1 MTSGVYQLT
10 FSDGSRYIGKS
21 VNIDSRWKQ
30 HYDKMCKG
38 KSAKAVQAAFNRC
51 GEPTGEILC
60 ECHKDHIDL
69 IEAMFISRL
78 NPELNSDRPSD
89 PFEGEDMDKYFVSS
103 LLGHSTLEH
112 MNYMIQKKIEEAD
125 REREINLLERKI
137 KEITI
142 KRSSEELSTEAGV
155 KLRNSETRNNY
166 LLAEIHALKQD
177 INTIKEELNN
187 RNVELEYLRKPWW
200 KRLFS

>member
-69 IEAMFISRL
+69 MEAMFISRL
-78 NPELNSDRPSD
+78 NPELNSDRPTD
-89 PFEGEDMDKYFVSS
+89 PFEGEDMDKYLVSS

-112 MNYMIQKKIEEAD
+112 MNYMIQKKIEEID
-125 REREINLLERKI
+125 RQREMSLLESKI
-137 KEITI
+137 
-142 KRSSEELSTEAGV
+142 EELSRKRSLEELNTYAGV
-155 KLRNSETRNNY
+155 ALKKSETTNNY
-166 LLAEIHALKQD
+166 LRADIHSLKND
-177 INTIKEELNN
+177 LNTVKEELNN
-187 RNVELEYLRKPWW
+187 RNIELAYLRKPWW
-200 KRLFS
+200 KKIFD